1 MTQDLHIPVK
11 NLFLISMQAN
21 EGRRLAHRLRTETR
35 PIGSYEYI
43 QSVIDRLRLAKEMM
57 TYSEMESVSGVHSTL
72 LCRYVTGS
80 IRPSRDQAETLERTI
95 LGRSGFKDR
104 LKEKMVIVNGGYLD
118 LHLLVGDPS
127 FLRWISGDV
136 TSQFSDLK
144 CDRILTAASSGI
156 ALATAIAMHFGV
168 PIVYATNTKSSGLG
182 PYFEADLHSQN
193 PSEIS
198 TLYIPSSLLREGDSV
213 IIVDD
218 VATSGRTMSGL
229 VELVRKAGCK
239 LEGIFVLASRS
250 KLWREKITRTISD
263 KPARILVYFE
273 MDSDGRRR

>member
-1 MTQDLHIPVK
+1 MFIL
-11 NLFLISMQAN
+11 SGMQAN

-35 PIGSYEYI
+35 PIGSYEFI
-43 QSVIDRLRLAKEMM
+43 QSVIDRLRLAKETM
-57 TYSEMESVSGVHSTL
+57 TYSEMESASGVHSTL

-80 IRPSRDQAETLERTI
+80 IRPSRDQAEILEKSL

-118 LHLLVGDPS
+118 LHQLVGDPS

-136 TSQFSDLK
+136 ASQFSLLK

-156 ALATAIAMHFGV
+156 ALATAIAMAFGV
-168 PIVYATNTKSSGLG
+168 PIVYATNSKSSGSG

-198 TLYIPSSLLREGDSV
+198 TLYIPSTLLRRGDSV

-229 VELVRKAGCK
+229 VDLVKKAECK

-250 KLWREKITRTISD
+250 KVWRERIAQATSGSPVKIS
-263 KPARILVYFE
+263 VYFE
-273 MDSDGRRR
+273 IDSEGRKR